1 MANHVLIQKIQLSQS
16 TASVTFANIPPTGYT
31 DLKLFISSR
40 QTVANSSAGYYYD
53 ITFNNTSSNRSGR
66 YLEGANGTT
75 VFSATYTPWGLSTP
89 SDFTANTFSNN
100 EIYIP
105 NYAGSNYKSL
115 SSDAVNENNASAGRL
130 DLIAGLWSDTAAI
143 NSITL
148 TPGGGSFVAN
158 STFSLYGIAA
168 TGTSPSSGP
177 KASGGNTITTD
188 GTYWYHAFLT
198 SGTFT
203 PIQSLSCDTLIVA
216 GGGGGGGTGNG
227 IAGGGGAG
235 GLRGLTSQSFVGST
249 AYTVSVGAGGV
260 GGLSAGTYHGTNG
273 GNSSI
278 IGGAL
283 SLSATGGGAGGAN
296 NASTNLTGQAGGSGG
311 GGSAGFTFGAGNAG
325 GYSPVEGFR
334 GGTGVTNLNSAG
346 GGGGAG
352 GVGAESNA
360 TRSSGGG
367 AGGVGLNTI
376 TGYGSFSATAT
387 ATKTGAS
394 GYYAGGGSGGGYY
407 DGATVAGGAGG
418 GGTGGGGNGSAN
430 LPSSAGT
437 TNTGGGGGGAGN
449 YGAFGTVY
457 PGAAGGSGIVIVRYA
472 V

>member
-1 MANHVLIQKIQLSQS
+1 MANHILLQQIQLTESAS
-16 TASVTFANIPPTGYT
+16 SVTFANIPQTGYT
-31 DLKLFISSR
+31 DLKVVVTARTSDANTGTIAYVKFNGSSSTYSSR
-40 QTVANSSAGYYYD
+40 YLQGRGDGNSSGTGSTSYGE
-53 ITFNNTSSNRSGR
+53 IGRIPGNNAPVTDNM
-66 YLEGANGTT
+66 
-75 VFSATYTPWGLSTP
+75 
-89 SDFTANTFSNN
+89 FSNI
-100 EIYIP
+100 EITIP
-105 NYAGSNYKSL
+105 NYL
-115 SSDAVNENNASAGRL
+115 SSNNKSYSADTITEANQTIAYAIL
-130 DLIAGLWSDTAAI
+130 TAGLWATTNPITSILIASTAG
-143 NSITL
+143 NL
-148 TPGGGSFVAN
+148 VAN
-158 STFSLYGIAA
+158 STFSLYGVAA
-168 TGTSPSSGP
+168 VGTSPSTGP

-198 SGTFT
+198 SGTFN
-203 PIQSLSCDTLIVA
+203 PIMSLSCDTLIVA

-249 AYTVSVGAGGV
+249 AYTVSVGSGGV
-260 GGLSAGTYHGTNG
+260 GGRSTGTYHGTNG

-278 IGGAL
+278 IGGAI

-311 GGSAGFTFGAGNAG
+311 GGSAGYTFGTGNAG
-325 GYSPVEGFR
+325 SYSPVEGYR
-334 GGTGVTNLNSAG
+334 GGTGVVNLNSAG

-352 GVGAESNA
+352 AVGADSNA

-367 AGGVGLNTI
+367 AGGIGVNTYS
-376 TGYGSFSATAT
+376 TWAT
-387 ATKTGAS
+387 ATKTGANS

-430 LPSSAGT
+430 LASTSGT
-437 TNTGGGGGGAGN
+437 ANTGGGGGGAGN

-457 PGAAGGSGIVIVRYA
+457 PGSNGGSGIVIIRYA